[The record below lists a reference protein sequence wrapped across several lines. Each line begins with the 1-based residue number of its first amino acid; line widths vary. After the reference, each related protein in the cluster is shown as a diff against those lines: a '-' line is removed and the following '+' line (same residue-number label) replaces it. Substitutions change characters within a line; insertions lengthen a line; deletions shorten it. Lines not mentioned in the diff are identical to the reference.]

1 MINILKSDLFKI
13 RKNIAFYLTPLTLT
27 ILLLTL
33 AFFTEIDY
41 DVILVIATSLS
52 ATIIGIYSISITY
65 GSDLKAKNSQAVLGV
80 GYSRLEYVVYKF
92 MSFMSLNLIGF
103 LYLYGVLKSLPLLVG
118 YEAVDVNLFW
128 MLAKQ
133 FLMVL
138 VFGAMSLVLFM
149 KTQSISHL
157 FIVFILSIT
166 GFIYNIVSGL
176 LGLIKVKSNLLPTV
190 LFNQLVKYN
199 SLEFVLLLAY
209 IVVFVLMSYIMFNR
223 KELEF

>member
-1 MINILKSDLFKI
+1 MINILNSDLFKI
-13 RKNIAFYLTPLTLT
+13 RKHSILFNPINAYYIT
-27 ILLLTL
+27 IDPCI
-33 AFFTEIDY
+33 FTEIDY

-52 ATIIGIYSISITY
+52 TTIIGIYSISITY

-103 LYLYGVLKSLPLLVG
+103 LYLYGVLKSLPFFVG
-118 YEAVDVNLFW
+118 YDAVDVNLFW
-128 MLAKQ
+128 MLSQQ

-138 VFGAMSLVLFM
+138 VFASMSLILFM

-166 GFIYNIVSGL
+166 GFIYNIVSGF
-176 LGLIKVKSNLLPTV
+176 LGLIKVKSNLLPTA
-190 LFNQLVKYN
+190 LFAQLVKYN
-199 SLEFVLLLAY
+199 SLEFVLLLGY
-209 IVVFVLMSYIMFNR
+209 IVVFMFISYIMFNR